1 MMVGNIGALAFS
13 VPLAALGVKL
23 TGGQSRLGLGVTVG
37 GALAYSCAVAT
48 ASAANVYMMRR
59 HELAHGVE
67 VYDTTGKI
75 YYGKSKVAA
84 NHSVRETAV
93 SRAMIPFPAMLL
105 PVLVKRGMDWL
116 TLWPRSVPAGRCIE
130 LALCLGSFTLAV
142 PMCLAIFPQRC
153 KLTREQMDEGLREL
167 KPAKFD
173 VSLGLTKKTEG
184 SNSRGESEFV
194 EEFHYNRGV

>member
-1 MMVGNIGALAFS
+1 MMAGNIGALALS
-13 VPLAALGVKL
+13 VPLAVLGVKL

-59 HELAHGVE
+59 HELKNGIE

-84 NHSVRETAV
+84 KHSVRDTAI
-93 SRAMIPFPAMLL
+93 SRAMIPFPAMIL

-116 TLWPRSVPAGRCIE
+116 TLWPRSVPAGRFIE
-130 LALCLGSFTLAV
+130 LALCLGFFNLAV
-142 PMCLAIFPQRC
+142 PMCLAIYPQRC

-167 KPAKFD
+167 KPTKFD
-173 VSLGLTKKTEG
+173 VSLGLTKKTED
-184 SNSRGESEFV
+184 SKEEPEFV